1 MKEQKNN
8 GRGIFYGVIGVAT
21 LVVAIIGATFAYFTA
36 TATNATNI
44 TGNMA
49 SVSFGLD
56 VHKVTTADEKLG
68 GMIPMSN
75 SMVEAAVKGNGK
87 QDTADT
93 QQICVDDN
101 GNAVCQIYKISVTN
115 SGTAGM
121 FLDGYVAL
129 TGGSNTI
136 ADKAGKVPEDTT
148 SEMWK
153 NLTGDDVAKTTM
165 RWAQVFCTGTDDQ
178 LTGCTTVGKT
188 TSRATTDV
196 SGGTAGIDK
205 AWTAVDL
212 PEATVSATSG
222 FNRTQILTSGITSK
236 GKIAGNEYDII
247 DKNFIRISDHVA
259 KLTGDEGNQQD
270 SFDRSKDITSA
281 LVFNQRIDPKAGDT
295 ARVIAASDD
304 SNGIGGTT
312 AYTDAQVYYIV
323 VWLAETG
330 KNQTAGQTNVTT
342 GSGETDTSLKFFK
355 GTVTFVSAQGS
366 EVTAT
371 FSNYAAV
378 KSDKAPK
385 GE

>member
-49 SVSFGLD
+49 TVSFGLR
-56 VHKVTTADEKLG
+56 VSKVTTADEKLG

-87 QDTADT
+87 KDTADT

-115 SGTAGM
+115 NGTAGM

-129 TGGSNTI
+129 QGGSDSGETDI
-136 ADKAGKVPEDTT
+136 PDYKASTT
-148 SEMWK
+148 
-153 NLTGDDVAKTTM
+153 NKTTM
-165 RWAQVFCTGTDDQ
+165 RWAQVFCNGTDNQ

-188 TSRATTDV
+188 TTRATTDA
-196 SGGTAGIDK
+196 SGGTAGIDND
-205 AWTAVDL
+205 WTAVNL
-212 PEATVSATSG
+212 PETTVNATSG
-222 FNRTQILTSGITSK
+222 LNKGQILTTFAGITSK
-236 GKIAGNEYDII
+236 GTYQGNSYDII
-247 DKNFIRISDHVA
+247 NKNYIRVSDHVLQNPGA
-259 KLTGDEGNQQD
+259 EDATE
-270 SFDRSKDITSA
+270 SFDRTHDATSA
-281 LVFNQRIDPKAGDT
+281 LVFNQRIDPKETTESRTGSVPT
-295 ARVIAASDD
+295 ATDSD
-304 SNGIGGTT
+304 SSKT
-312 AYTDAQVYYIV
+312 YTDGQVYYIV
-323 VWLAETG
+323 VWLTETG
-330 KNQTAGQTNVTT
+330 RNQTAGQTGVTT
-342 GSGETDTSLKFFK
+342 GADDNTSGLKFFK

-378 KSDKAPK
+378 KSDKATT

>member
-49 SVSFGLD
+49 TVSFGLR
-56 VHKVTTADEKLG
+56 VNKVTTADEKLG

-87 QDTADT
+87 KDTADT

-115 SGTAGM
+115 NGTAGM

-129 TGGSNTI
+129 QGGSDSATE
-136 ADKAGKVPEDTT
+136 DKPIPDYTAKTT
-148 SEMWK
+148 
-153 NLTGDDVAKTTM
+153 NKTTM
-165 RWAQVFCTGTDDQ
+165 RWAQVFCTGTDNQ

-188 TSRATTDV
+188 TTRATTDA

-205 AWTAVDL
+205 DWNAVNL
-212 PEATVSATSG
+212 PESAVNTTSG
-222 FNRTQILTSGITSK
+222 LNKDQILTTFAGITSK
-236 GKIAGNEYDII
+236 GTYQGNSYDII
-247 DKNFIRISDHVA
+247 DKNYIRVSDHVLQNPGVEEA
-259 KLTGDEGNQQD
+259 TE
-270 SFDRSKDITSA
+270 SFDRNSDATSA
-281 LVFNQRIDPKAGDT
+281 LVFNQRIDPKELNESRTGAVPT
-295 ARVIAASDD
+295 ASDSD
-304 SNGIGGTT
+304 SSKT
-312 AYTDAQVYYIV
+312 YTDGQVYYIV
-323 VWLAETG
+323 VWLTETG
-330 KNQTAGQTNVTT
+330 RNQTAGQTGVTT
-342 GSGETDTSLKFFK
+342 GAEDTTSGLKFFK

-371 FSNYAAV
+371 FSNYASV